1 MECSMEMFLSIG
13 SIKVSIC
20 NAEISLANK
29 LRIPNNLSYKHINHS
44 AACIFTYVKV
54 LSTYK

>member
-1 MECSMEMFLSIG
+1 MEMFLSIG
-13 SIKVSIC
+13 SIEVSIS